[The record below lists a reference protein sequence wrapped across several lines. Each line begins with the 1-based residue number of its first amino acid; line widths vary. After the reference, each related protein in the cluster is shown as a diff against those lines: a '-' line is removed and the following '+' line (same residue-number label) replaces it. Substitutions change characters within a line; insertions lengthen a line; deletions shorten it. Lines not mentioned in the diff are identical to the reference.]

1 MKILTIKRQTKNK
14 KFYSK
19 KMGIINV
26 PVTYIRKYLLGFRLK
41 TIHQYRETYYGEV
54 KNCED
59 CNIYA

>member
-19 KMGIINV
+19 KMGMINV